1 MVDSSR
7 QASSSGIPSVSGGRR
22 RVFSSSGDRSRVIQA
37 KRLGRSSLA
46 KFAGAALGSLL
57 AAVFPSEC
65 RICRASLASLSRLPV
80 CDQCLAKIIPFD
92 LPRCHL
98 CGDPLAPDS
107 EFLAVEMCAS
117 CYIERPLFTR
127 AISHGAYADE
137 LRELIHLLKYHQVRP
152 ASGVLGRMLAQ
163 AADPLM
169 ANFESRPIFVVP
181 VPLHASK
188 FRERGFNQ
196 SELIAQAAIRELSR
210 RTGTSTADGNGRSP
224 QTAVKLELLTT
235 VLLRRRATESQVGMT
250 RDQRRQNIRGAF
262 VVTGKEQIA
271 GREVLLVDDV
281 MTTGATVSECARM
294 LLSAGVKSVFV
305 ATVAR
310 ALHEDSMFAS
320 YREEARELRE

>member
-1 MVDSSR
+1 M
-7 QASSSGIPSVSGGRR
+7 
-22 RVFSSSGDRSRVIQA
+22 F
-37 KRLGRSSLA
+37 
-46 KFAGAALGSLL
+46 
-57 AAVFPSEC
+57 AAVFHSDC
-65 RICRASLASLSRLPV
+65 RLCRAPLANLSRLPV
-80 CDQCLAKIIPFD
+80 CDQCLAKIVPFD
-92 LPRCHL
+92 VPLCHI

-107 EFLAVEMCAS
+107 EFLTVELCAN

-163 AADPLM
+163 AAEPLI
-169 ANFESRPIFVVP
+169 ASFTSQPILVVP

-196 SELIAQAAIRELSR
+196 SELIARSAIREL
-210 RTGTSTADGNGRSP
+210 GRQAGACPAS
-224 QTAVKLELLTT
+224 KLELLTT

-250 RDQRRQNIRGAF
+250 REQRRENIRGAF
-262 VVTGKEQIA
+262 AVAGKEQVA

-281 MTTGATVSECARM
+281 VTTGATVSECART
-294 LLSAGVKSVFV
+294 LLGAGVKTVFV

-310 ALHEDSMFAS
+310 ALNESSLFAS
-320 YREEARELRE
+320 YREGAKELRE